1 MGLIYKI
8 TNKVNN
14 KSYIGQTTQTL
25 EKRWKKHLSQL
36 NDNTYFHRAI
46 KKYGANN
53 FLKEILEDNI
63 FNEKLDEREIYW
75 IAKEGT
81 YIDNGG
87 YNLTVGG
94 KSTPHRVRKLSDIEI
109 KEIKKLLKDTKIS
122 QKENSEKFNVDFSTI
137 SDINVGDTWFDE
149 NCNYP
154 LRENNFRLVEEEQ
167 FYLAIEMLKSNLFS
181 ETYISEKLN
190 ISRNSVH
197 KINLGIYTRF
207 EYPEIES
214 FPLLQKKIVSN
225 TKVPLIIGLKALK
238 DILSTSLT
246 RQKVADKYNVSLSY
260 LKGLITNS
268 NNKTQFQDLIFPLR
282 EHKEENLQKIN
293 EKIELLNRFS

>member
-25 EKRWKKHLSQL
+25 EKRWKKHLNQL

-122 QKENSEKFNVDFSTI
+122 QKEISEKFNVDFSTI
-137 SDINVGDTWFDE
+137 SD
-149 NCNYP
+149 
-154 LRENNFRLVEEEQ
+154 
-167 FYLAIEMLKSNLFS
+167 
-181 ETYISEKLN
+181 
-190 ISRNSVH
+190 
-197 KINLGIYTRF
+197 TRF

-214 FPLLQKKIVSN
+214 FPLL
-225 TKVPLIIGLKALK
+225 
-238 DILSTSLT
+238 
-246 RQKVADKYNVSLSY
+246 
-260 LKGLITNS
+260 
-268 NNKTQFQDLIFPLR
+268 
-282 EHKEENLQKIN
+282 
-293 EKIELLNRFS
+293 

>member
-122 QKENSEKFNVDFSTI
+122 QKEISEKFNVDFSTI

-154 LRENNFRLVEEEQ
+154 LRENNFHLVEEEQ
-167 FYLAIEMLKSNLFS
+167 FYLTIEMLKSNLFS

-214 FPLLQKKIVSN
+214 FPLL
-225 TKVPLIIGLKALK
+225 
-238 DILSTSLT
+238 
-246 RQKVADKYNVSLSY
+246 
-260 LKGLITNS
+260 
-268 NNKTQFQDLIFPLR
+268 
-282 EHKEENLQKIN
+282 
-293 EKIELLNRFS
+293 

>member
-75 IAKEGT
+75 IEKEGT

-122 QKENSEKFNVDFSTI
+122 QKEISEKFNVDFSTI

-154 LRENNFRLVEEEQ
+154 LRENNFHLVEEEQ

-214 FPLLQKKIVSN
+214 FPLL
-225 TKVPLIIGLKALK
+225 
-238 DILSTSLT
+238 
-246 RQKVADKYNVSLSY
+246 
-260 LKGLITNS
+260 
-268 NNKTQFQDLIFPLR
+268 
-282 EHKEENLQKIN
+282 
-293 EKIELLNRFS
+293 

>member
-25 EKRWKKHLSQL
+25 EKRWKKHLNQL

-122 QKENSEKFNVDFSTI
+122 QKEISEKFNVDFSTI
-137 SDINVGDTWFDE
+137 SD
-149 NCNYP
+149 
-154 LRENNFRLVEEEQ
+154 
-167 FYLAIEMLKSNLFS
+167 
-181 ETYISEKLN
+181 
-190 ISRNSVH
+190 
-197 KINLGIYTRF
+197 TRF

-246 RQKVADKYNVSLSY
+246 RQEVANKYNVSLSY

>member
-8 TNKVNN
+8 TNKINN

-46 KKYGANN
+46 KKYGINN
-53 FLKEILEDNI
+53 FSKTILEDNI
-63 FNEKLDEREIYW
+63 SNEKLNEREIYW

-87 YNLTVGG
+87 YNLTIGG
-94 KSTPHRVRKLSDIEI
+94 KNTPYRVRKLSNNEIREI
-109 KEIKKLLKDTKIS
+109 KRLLKDTKIS
-122 QKENSEKFNVDFSTI
+122 QKEISEKFNIDFSTV
-137 SDINVGDTWFDE
+137 SDINVGNTWFDE

-154 LRENNFRLVEEEQ
+154 LRENNFRLVEEKQ
-167 FYLAIEMLKSNLFS
+167 FYLVIEMLKSNLFS

-214 FPLLQKKIVSN
+214 FPLL
-225 TKVPLIIGLKALK
+225 
-238 DILSTSLT
+238 
-246 RQKVADKYNVSLSY
+246 
-260 LKGLITNS
+260 
-268 NNKTQFQDLIFPLR
+268 
-282 EHKEENLQKIN
+282 
-293 EKIELLNRFS
+293 

>member
-8 TNKVNN
+8 TNKINN

-94 KSTPHRVRKLSDIEI
+94 KNTPHRVRKLSDIEI
-109 KEIKKLLKDTKIS
+109 KEIK
-122 QKENSEKFNVDFSTI
+122 
-137 SDINVGDTWFDE
+137 
-149 NCNYP
+149 NY
-154 LRENNFRLVEEEQ
+154 
-167 FYLAIEMLKSNLFS
+167 
-181 ETYISEKLN
+181 
-190 ISRNSVH
+190 
-197 KINLGIYTRF
+197 
-207 EYPEIES
+207 
-214 FPLLQKKIVSN
+214 
-225 TKVPLIIGLKALK
+225 
-238 DILSTSLT
+238 
-246 RQKVADKYNVSLSY
+246 
-260 LKGLITNS
+260 
-268 NNKTQFQDLIFPLR
+268 
-282 EHKEENLQKIN
+282 
-293 EKIELLNRFS
+293 

>member
-8 TNKVNN
+8 TNKINN

-46 KKYGANN
+46 KKYGINN
-53 FLKEILEDNI
+53 FSKTILEDNI
-63 FNEKLDEREIYW
+63 SNEKLNEREIYW

-87 YNLTVGG
+87 YNLTIGG
-94 KSTPHRVRKLSDIEI
+94 KNTPYRVRKLSNNEIREI
-109 KEIKKLLKDTKIS
+109 KRLLKDTKIS
-122 QKENSEKFNVDFSTI
+122 QKEISEKFNIDFSTV
-137 SDINVGDTWFDE
+137 SDINVGNTWFDE

-154 LRENNFRLVEEEQ
+154 LRENNFRLVEEKQ
-167 FYLAIEMLKSNLFS
+167 FYLVIEMLKSNLFS

-214 FPLLQKKIVSN
+214 FPLLQKKVVSN
-225 TKVPLIIGLKALK
+225 TKIPLITGLRALR
-238 DILSTSLT
+238 DILSTSMT
-246 RQKVADKYNVSLSY
+246 RQEVSDKYDISLSY
-260 LKGLITNS
+260 LKSLLVNS
-268 NNKTQFQDLIFPLR
+268 NKTEIQDLIFPLR
-282 EHKEENLQKIN
+282 EHKEENLQKIDK
-293 EKIELLNRFS
+293 KIELLKRFS

>member
-94 KSTPHRVRKLSDIEI
+94 KSTPYRVRKLSDIEI

-122 QKENSEKFNVDFSTI
+122 QKEISEKFNVDFSTI

-154 LRENNFRLVEEEQ
+154 LRENNFHLVEEEQ
-167 FYLAIEMLKSNLFS
+167 FYLVIEMLKSNLFS

-214 FPLLQKKIVSN
+214 FPLL
-225 TKVPLIIGLKALK
+225 
-238 DILSTSLT
+238 
-246 RQKVADKYNVSLSY
+246 
-260 LKGLITNS
+260 
-268 NNKTQFQDLIFPLR
+268 
-282 EHKEENLQKIN
+282 
-293 EKIELLNRFS
+293 